1 MLIVNLRGGIGVVVE
16 LLEFVLFKKKKNKKK
31 NFINVYVYFIIFL
44 NFVFVEYFVWKYFSF
59 D

>member
-16 LLEFVLFKKKKNKKK
+16 LLEFVFKKKKNKKK
-31 NFINVYVYFIIFL
+31 NFINVYEYFIIFL